1 MLSPFYRHSEI
12 WPRHG
17 NGDCNRLKGI
27 FQKKIAA
34 PDGIRM
40 RIPLSHGEHPQQ
52 QEERVVVGGVDARA
66 AEFVVHRILQMDCR
80 PEVGL

>member
-1 MLSPFYRHSEI
+1 
-12 WPRHG
+12 
-17 NGDCNRLKGI
+17 
-27 FQKKIAA
+27 
-34 PDGIRM
+34 M